1 MTPYGSTP
9 SCADPIDGVEETPEK
24 SGELHHQPECNLA
37 KMTINR
43 PTKSLVEFRLPK
55 TAMIVSDVWEVHEV
69 TQEETSPQVCLPS
82 KKANRIP
89 QTCCE

>member
-1 MTPYGSTP
+1 MY
-9 SCADPIDGVEETPEK
+9 
-24 SGELHHQPECNLA
+24 QPN
-37 KMTINR
+37 KWVV
-43 PTKSLVEFRLPK
+43 KFRLPK

-89 QTCCE
+89 QTNVTNRLGRLR